1 MNLIIA
7 GGRDFTDYN
16 LLCQSLDHLLKN
28 TDKSMITVFS
38 GKAKGADSLGED
50 YATERGIKV
59 KPFPADWDNI
69 TVEGA
74 VIKTTRAGKKYNARA
89 GILRNQEMLDAGAT
103 HLVAFWDGKSRGTN
117 DMITRAKRAGIQVRV
132 INYELKKTTKPKFY
146 RGISNIK
153 KEEN

>member
-28 TDKSMITVFS
+28 TDKSMITVFC
-38 GKAKGADSLGED
+38 GKARGADSLGED
-50 YATERGIKV
+50 YATERGIRV
-59 KPFPADWDNI
+59 KPFPADWDDI

-103 HLVAFWDGKSRGTN
+103 HLVAYWDGKSKGTS
-117 DMITRAKRAGIQVRV
+117 DMISRAKRAGIQVRV
-132 INYELKKTTKPKFY
+132 INY
-146 RGISNIK
+146 
-153 KEEN
+153 

>member
-7 GGRDFTDYN
+7 GGRDFDDYY

-28 TDKSMITVFS
+28 TDRSMITVFS
-38 GKAKGADSLGED
+38 GQAKGADYLGERW
-50 YATERGIKV
+50 AKAQSPRI
-59 KPFPADWDNI
+59 PIRWFPANWD
-69 TVEGA
+69 
-74 VIKTTRAGKKYNARA
+74 KHGKKA

-103 HLVAFWDGKSRGTN
+103 HLIAFWDGKSRGTN